1 MQESRDKIPLYT
13 KYIAPRDRVHKSDGR
28 QSLADGKRS
37 VILSA
42 KRKLDGSLTARTKKS
57 HDEPIRHSTHQY

>member
-1 MQESRDKIPLYT
+1 MQEDRDKIPLYT

-28 QSLADGKRS
+28 QFLTDGRRS

-42 KRKLDGSLTARTKKS
+42 KRKIDGSLTARTKKS
-57 HDEPIRHSTHQY
+57 YDESIRHSTHQY